1 MLSKEIK
8 EVILEQQ
15 KKYGLGLDFVKWM
28 IRIAKSK

>member
-15 KKYGLGLDFVKWM
+15 KKYNLELDFVKWM